1 MLFVNYHP
9 DTGALI
15 NVTDAPPPA
24 DPAIVTRAI
33 NADAVDLSTWDAA
46 QRAFRAELSG
56 VQTWRITRLAFRNRF
71 TMAEKAA
78 MEIAS
83 LDNPAAP
90 MAQRQQSAVLR
101 AYMADVAASTFVD
114 LQRPDTRAGVQ
125 QLETLGLLAAGR
137 AAVILDTAPAAHEVF
152 LEG

>member
-137 AAVILDTAPAAHEVF
+137 AAVILDAAPAAHEVF